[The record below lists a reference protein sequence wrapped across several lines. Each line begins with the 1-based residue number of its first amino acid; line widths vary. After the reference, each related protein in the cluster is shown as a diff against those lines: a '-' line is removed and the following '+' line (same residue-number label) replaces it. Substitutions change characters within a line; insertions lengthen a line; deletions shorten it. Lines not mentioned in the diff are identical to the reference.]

1 MKDYQ
6 VGNEY
11 TDQSDRNNNNNYDD
25 DYVVTSV
32 GLKSTR
38 GAMGKNK
45 MQLQQQQQSSYAEQ
59 QQLSSPLSSPK
70 HP

>member
-1 MKDYQ
+1 MNMKDYQ
-6 VGNEY
+6 AGNEY

-45 MQLQQQQQSSYAEQ
+45 MQQQQQQ
-59 QQLSSPLSSPK
+59 LTNV
-70 HP
+70 